1 MRSTFKMQPPHPR
14 IRMAT
19 AVDLEEPLARALAL
33 ARAVELMGY
42 GLRNI
47 DDELVS
53 AFVIVAEALTAELAT
68 AKTTWR
74 QLMPKRRA

>member
-1 MRSTFKMQPPHPR
+1 MSK
-14 IRMAT
+14 IA
-19 AVDLEEPLARALAL
+19 DLEEPLARALAL

-42 GLRNI
+42 GLHNL
-47 DDELVS
+47 DDDLVA
-53 AFVIVAEALTAELAT
+53 AFVTVAESLVAELTT

>member
-1 MRSTFKMQPPHPR
+1 
-14 IRMAT
+14 
-19 AVDLEEPLARALAL
+19 
-33 ARAVELMGY
+33 MGY

-53 AFVIVAEALTAELAT
+53 AFVTVAEALTAELAT